1 MLKDKFVALGVTGS
15 IAAYKSVEL
24 VRLLKKAG
32 VSVQVI
38 MTKSACEFIKPLTF
52 QVISQNPVITDMF
65 KEPSFWEIEHIA
77 LADKAD
83 IFLVAP
89 ATANIIAKMAAGIAD
104 DMLTSTI
111 LATKAKIIV
120 VPAMNV
126 NMYEN
131 TITQKNIT
139 SLRTHGITVL
149 EPEKGQLACGYTGK
163 GRFPEP
169 GNIVEQIEIILA
181 KEDGDFKNKK
191 FLITA
196 GPTREPIDPVR
207 FITNHSSGK
216 MGYALAEKAI
226 RRGGDVILVSGP
238 TNLIPPLGLCKYIS
252 VNTAEEMFKA
262 VMEHYLQVDVVI
274 KSAAVADFSP
284 KHREL
289 EKIKKQDFNMNIEL
303 KKNPDI
309 LQELG
314 NRKKRQI
321 LIGFAAETSNV
332 TTNAQDKMKR
342 KNLDFIVVN
351 DLMQEG
357 AGFAEDTN
365 IVKILHKDGRIEE
378 LPKMLKKDLADKIL
392 DRVYLCLQQ
401 NQTL

>member
-1 MLKDKFVALGVTGS
+1 MLWLKRHH
-15 IAAYKSVEL
+15 VE
-24 VRLLKKAG
+24 
-32 VSVQVI
+32 
-38 MTKSACEFIKPLTF
+38 
-52 QVISQNPVITDMF
+52 
-65 KEPSFWEIEHIA
+65 
-77 LADKAD
+77 
-83 IFLVAP
+83 
-89 ATANIIAKMAAGIAD
+89 
-104 DMLTSTI
+104 
-111 LATKAKIIV
+111 
-120 VPAMNV
+120 
-126 NMYEN
+126 
-131 TITQKNIT
+131 
-139 SLRTHGITVL
+139 
-149 EPEKGQLACGYTGK
+149 
-163 GRFPEP
+163 
-169 GNIVEQIEIILA
+169 
-181 KEDGDFKNKK
+181 
-191 FLITA
+191 
-196 GPTREPIDPVR
+196 
-207 FITNHSSGK
+207 
-216 MGYALAEKAI
+216 
-226 RRGGDVILVSGP
+226 DVILVSGHKS
-238 TNLIPPLGLCKYIS
+238 IPPLGLCKYIS
-252 VNTAEEMFKA
+252 VTQRKMFKA

-274 KSAAVADFSP
+274 KSAAVADFFP

-321 LIGFAAETSNV
+321 LIGFAAETSDV